1 MFEVEGINFAYR
13 RSSKNIL
20 EDIRFAIDTNQ
31 CMAVLGNNGAGK
43 STLLKCI
50 DRICSIEGGI
60 VMVDGLNIY
69 NMSKIEMAQNIAY
82 VPQTNTVRNS
92 MSVFDTVLL
101 GRRPYIKWDATD
113 EDKEIVFDII
123 EKMGLDDFLLRN
135 VAEMSGGET
144 QKVMLARALAQEP
157 KVLLLDEPTS
167 NLDPYNQHE
176 VLHLVR
182 TIAKEHDTCVIIIIH
197 DLNLAIRYC
206 DQFLFLKDSK
216 VFSFG
221 GVETMTP
228 ENIEEVYGIHTYIL
242 EYRGIPVVVPFVKH
256 DQSTHGH

>member
-1 MFEVEGINFAYR
+1 MFEVDRISFAYG
-13 RSSKNIL
+13 RSSRKIL
-20 EDIRFAIDTNQ
+20 EDIRFSIDDNQ

-50 DRICSIEGGI
+50 DRICHVKEG
-60 VMVDGLNIY
+60 VVLVDGQNVFDLT
-69 NMSKIEMAQNIAY
+69 KTEMAQNIAY

-92 MSVFDTVLL
+92 MTVFDTVLL
-101 GRRPYIKWDATD
+101 GRRPYIKWDATN

-135 VAEMSGGET
+135 VAEMSGGEI

-157 KVLLLDEPTS
+157 KLLLLDEPTS

-176 VLHLVR
+176 VLHMVR
-182 TIAKEHDTCVIIIIH
+182 KIAKEHDTCVVIIIH

-206 DQFLFLKDSK
+206 DRFLFLKDSR

-228 ENIEEVYGIHTYIL
+228 ENIEKVYGIHTHII
-242 EYRGIPVVVPFVKH
+242 EHMGIPVVVPFAKY
-256 DQSTHGH
+256 DM

>member
-1 MFEVEGINFAYR
+1 MFEVDGINFAYA
-13 RSSKNIL
+13 RSSKKIL
-20 EDIRFAIDTNQ
+20 EDIRFSVNNNQ
-31 CMAVLGNNGAGK
+31 CVAVLGNNGAGK

-50 DRICSIEGGI
+50 DRICPTKDGA
-60 VMVDGLNIY
+60 VLVDGQNVFNL
-69 NMSKIEMAQNIAY
+69 SRTEMAQNIAY

-92 MSVFDTVLL
+92 MTVFDTVLL
-101 GRRPYIKWDATD
+101 GRRPYIKWDATN
-113 EDKEIVFDII
+113 EDREVVFDII

-157 KVLLLDEPTS
+157 KLLLLDEPTS

-182 TIAKEHDTCVIIIIH
+182 KIAKEHDTCVIIIIH

-206 DQFLFLKDSK
+206 DRFLFLKDSR

-228 ENIEEVYGIHTYIL
+228 ENIEEVYGIHTHIIKYMDT
-242 EYRGIPVVVPFVKH
+242 PVVVPFAKH
-256 DQSTHGH
+256 DM